1 MHTSTVIKE
10 NAKTF
15 PLEEARGLV
24 KDLMLPKA
32 TTYWIDFL
40 FSISL
45 AWAAFALAV
54 LSPYFSLEWW
64 AGYVVSSL
72 MLYRSVLFTHELAHF
87 KKGTF
92 KFFRLMWNL
101 LCGGL
106 LLVPSF
112 TYNGVHNDHHKRDVY
127 GTKDD
132 GEYMPFGAQSPVHI
146 ITYMCLIFFLP
157 FLFVLRFLILAPLS
171 LIVPPLGRLV
181 WQHLSSLTIDLTYR
195 RPLDQRNKL
204 KTWRLQELLAVVYC
218 WSATLLV
225 IDGILP
231 AKFLVMWYL
240 ASVFMFLLNSLRTL
254 SAHAYTNPGDE
265 KMSVSEQFLD
275 SVDVP
280 GNFLTALWAPVGLR
294 FHATHHLFPN
304 MPYHNL
310 AIAHKRLKTELS
322 DNSQYLSASRSSLI
336 GALSHLWHDATISQS
351 R

>member
-1 MHTSTVIKE
+1 MRTATMIKE

-24 KDLMLPKA
+24 KDLMTPSP
-32 TTYWIDFL
+32 TIYWIDFL
-40 FSISL
+40 FSITL
-45 AWAAFALAV
+45 AWSAFTLAV
-54 LSPYFSLEWW
+54 LSPYFSFEWW
-64 AGYVVSSL
+64 AGYIVSSL

-92 KFFRLMWNL
+92 KLFRLTWNIV
-101 LCGGL
+101 CGCL

-132 GEYMPFGAQSPVHI
+132 GEYMPFGAQNPLHI
-146 ITYMCLIFFLP
+146 IGYMGLIFFLP
-157 FLFVLRFLILAPLS
+157 FLFVLRFFILAPIS
-171 LIVPPLGRLV
+171 IIVPSLGRLT
-181 WQHLSSLTIDLTYR
+181 WQRLSSLTIDLNYR
-195 RPLDQRNKL
+195 RSLDQRDKL
-204 KTWRLQELLAVVYC
+204 KTWRLQELLAIIYC
-218 WSATLLV
+218 WSAVLLV
-225 IDGILP
+225 IAGILP
-231 AKFLVMWYL
+231 IKILAMWYL
-240 ASVFMFLLNSLRTL
+240 ASVLMFLLNSLRTL
-254 SAHAYTNPGDE
+254 SAHAYTNPGDQ

-310 AIAHKRLKTELS
+310 AKAHKRLKN
-322 DNSQYLSASRSSLI
+322 DVDGIYCAI
-336 GALSHLWHDATISQS
+336 
-351 R
+351 